1 MQREKIAGGT
11 PTPTAKSKT
20 TSGLKCPS
28 INELQNGPM
37 KETE

>member
-1 MQREKIAGGT
+1 MQKEKIAGG
-11 PTPTAKSKT
+11 TPTAKSKT